1 MRLRATY
8 LLLVL
13 VSALFGFG
21 GRPVQS
27 QDAVRPRNLLLILA
41 DDLNADSMGWM
52 GSKLGATP
60 NTDAFARTCHRFE
73 QLHVSVPICQPSR
86 AALLTGRVPH
96 RNGALGFHPVH
107 RDVPTLPEVLAA
119 RGYFTAAFNK
129 TLHMTPEDKFGWGLS
144 LDGSGKNPKALRA
157 NVERA
162 IREAAARN
170 QPFFINA
177 NITDPHRPFY
187 GAQQRRTAD
196 GEPQR
201 PLRNDEAEP
210 SPVEPFDEAAI
221 SVPAFL
227 EDLPGVRKEVAQ
239 YFSSVRRFD
248 ESFREIQAALEASG
262 TRGNTVVIFMSDH
275 GMSFPFSK
283 ATVYRNGTR
292 APLLLWWPGMG
303 KPVINAK
310 DMVSSVDLMPTLLEL
325 LSVPAPAG
333 LDGRSLLPLLQGKP
347 QPGRDHVVTHV
358 NSVNSGRSF
367 PGRCVRSRTRS
378 YIWNSW
384 PDGKTRFAVEAMIG
398 LSFRAMEEAAVKDPR
413 IRARVQQY
421 LHRTRQEFY
430 DLEQDPDE
438 RRNLIDDPQYQGE
451 IRTLRSLLLAHMRK
465 TADPLLSEFESETR
479 SGS

>member
-1 MRLRATY
+1 MRLRVSG
-8 LLLVL
+8 LLLGF
-13 VSALFGFG
+13 VSVFGFAG
-21 GRPVQS
+21 QPVQT

-52 GSKLGATP
+52 GSKLRATP
-60 NTDAFARTCHRFE
+60 NADAFARTCHRFE

-96 RNGALGFHPVH
+96 RNGALGFHPVN

-119 RGYFTAAFNK
+119 RGYFTAAINK

-157 NVERA
+157 DVERA
-162 IREAAARN
+162 IREAAGKN

-177 NITDPHRPFY
+177 NITDPHRPFH
-187 GAQQRRTAD
+187 GAQQRRTAAD
-196 GEPQR
+196 EPQR
-201 PLRNDEAEP
+201 PSRPDQANSSA
-210 SPVEPFDEAAI
+210 VEPFAEAEI
-221 SVPAFL
+221 TVPAFL

-248 ESFREIQAALEASG
+248 ESFGEIQAALEASG
-262 TRGNTVVIFMSDH
+262 TRGNTVVVFLSDH

-283 ATVYRNGTR
+283 ATVYRNGTW
-292 APLLLWWPGMG
+292 APSLLWWPGMG
-303 KPVINAK
+303 KPLINAK

-325 LSVPAPAG
+325 LAAPLPAG
-333 LDGRSLLPLLQGKP
+333 MDGRSLLPLLEGKQ

-367 PGRCVRSRTRS
+367 PGRCVRSKTRS

-398 LSFRAMEEAAVKDPR
+398 LTFRAMEEAAAQDPR
-413 IRARVQQY
+413 IRARVEQY

-438 RRNLIDDPQYQGE
+438 RRNLIDDPKYRSE
-451 IRTLRSLLLAHMRK
+451 IRTLRDLMLAHMRK
-465 TADPLLSEFESETR
+465 TADPLLAEFEAETR

>member
-1 MRLRATY
+1 M
-8 LLLVL
+8 
-13 VSALFGFG
+13 FGIVG
-21 GRPVQS
+21 QPAHS
-27 QDAVRPRNLLLILA
+27 QNAARPRNLLLILA

-96 RNGALGFHPVH
+96 RNGALGFHPVS

-129 TLHMTPEDKFGWGLS
+129 TLHMTPEDKFGWALHD
-144 LDGSGKNPKALRA
+144 DGFGKNPKALRA

-162 IREAAARN
+162 MREAAAKN

-177 NITDPHRPFY
+177 NITDPHRPFH
-187 GAQQRRTAD
+187 GTEPRGDAD
-196 GEPQR
+196 GGPPRRLPPNQA
-201 PLRNDEAEP
+201 NQSA
-210 SPVEPFDEAAI
+210 VEPFAETAI
-221 SVPAFL
+221 TVPAFL

-248 ESFREIQAALEASG
+248 ESFGEIQAALEASG
-262 TRGNTVVIFMSDH
+262 ARGNTVIVFLSDH

-283 ATVYRNGTR
+283 ATVYRNGTW
-292 APLLLWWPGMG
+292 APVLLWWPGMG
-303 KPVINAK
+303 KPVVNTE

-333 LDGRSLLPLLQGKP
+333 MDGRSLVPLLEGKQ

-358 NSVNSGRSF
+358 NSVSSGRSF
-367 PGRCVRSRTRS
+367 PGRCVRSRGQS

-398 LSFRAMEEAAVKDPR
+398 LSFRAMEEAAAEDPR

-438 RRNLIDDPQYQGE
+438 RRNLIDDPKRQAE
-451 IRTLRSLLLAHMRK
+451 IKALRSLLLAHMRK
-465 TADPLLSEFESETR
+465 TADPLLAEFEAETR